1 MTLQNTPGRPELD
14 LTDPVTVFTS
24 LADLVYNAD
33 DYFAMYDAICA
44 AAVRLVDGCD
54 HASMM
59 IRRGERLITAA
70 ATDDVARR
78 IDQLERDLGEGPC
91 LDAIQTETAQLDGDL
106 STASDWPR
114 LRAIVLEQTPVRGM
128 AGFRMLIDDRKVG
141 SLNLFSD
148 RAGALIGAS
157 MDQASVLAS
166 FASVALIA
174 ASHDEAASSLRAGLS
189 SNREIGKAV
198 GLMMAF
204 HKVSDEAAFAIL
216 RKASQDMNVK
226 ISDIAKQIVDHH
238 NARPPV

>member
-1 MTLQNTPGRPELD
+1 MTLHDTPGTPELD

-24 LADLVYNAD
+24 LADLVYTAD
-33 DYFAMYDAICA
+33 DYFAMYEAICA
-44 AAVRLVDGCD
+44 SAVRLVDGCD

-59 IRRGERLITAA
+59 IRQGDRLITAA
-70 ATDDVARR
+70 ATDETARG

-91 LDAIQTETAQLDGDL
+91 LEAILTDVAQLDGDL
-106 STASDWPR
+106 TTASDWPR
-114 LRAIVLEQTPVRGM
+114 LREVVLAKTPVRGM

-148 RAGALIGAS
+148 RPGGLTEAS
-157 MDQASVLAS
+157 MDQASVLAA

-174 ASHDEAASSLRAGLS
+174 ASRDEAASTLRAGLS
-189 SNREIGKAV
+189 SNREIGKAI

-204 HKVSDEAAFAIL
+204 HKVSDDEAFGIL

-226 ISDIAKQIVDHH
+226 ISEIAKQIVDHH
-238 NARPPV
+238 NARPPA